1 MTGMD
6 ENELT
11 KKLLEE
17 FTDAAQSEAEQ
28 VTGKAAKYVDEKEES
43 EFTKKMRDPE
53 YVPAVLQ
60 NNTSPSLPLMSRWNQ
75 WIGQFS
81 VDNSYQIN

>member
-1 MTGMD
+1 MTDMD

-17 FTDAAQSEAEQ
+17 FDATKDEAEQ
-28 VTGKAAKYVDEKEES
+28 VSRKAAKYVDEKEES

-60 NNTSPSLPLMSRWNQ
+60 NNTSRSLPLMSRWNQ

-81 VDNSYQIN
+81 RDNSYQID

>member
-1 MTGMD
+1 MD
-6 ENELT
+6 ENELI

-17 FTDAAQSEAEQ
+17 FTDANRSEAEQ
-28 VTGKAAKYVDEKEES
+28 VSGKAAKYIDEKEES

-60 NNTSPSLPLMSRWNQ
+60 NNTSPSLPLISRWNQ
-75 WIGQFS
+75 WIGQFTK
-81 VDNSYQIN
+81 DNSYQID

>member
-1 MTGMD
+1 MD
-6 ENELT
+6 KNELT

-17 FTDAAQSEAEQ
+17 FTDANQSEAEQ
-28 VTGKAAKYVDEKEES
+28 ISGKAAKYVDKKGES

-60 NNTSPSLPLMSRWNQ
+60 NNTSPSLPLISRWNQ
-75 WIGQFS
+75 WIGQFTGEY
-81 VDNSYQIN
+81 SYQID